1 MNIFEISKE
10 LESVFDEL
18 EENGGELTEELEEK
32 LSISQDEF
40 RSKVNAYL
48 SIIKHIESDIDCCDK
63 EIKRLQSVK
72 KSKQNTIDRLKNILV
87 WAIDKFGDSNK
98 SGNKYVDLGI
108 SKVTVKSSNKV
119 IVNEKYADDI
129 ISSTFAEL
137 NEANYTKEL
146 YDNPIKDLI
155 TTPENKLDG
164 ITTTISVDIPLEDL
178 YNDKGDNF
186 IKSLFN
192 YDANFKVKTNIS
204 KSSLKDKITKD
215 SEAYKELAYIEN
227 TKSLLI
233 K

>member
-48 SIIKHIESDIDCCDK
+48 SIIKHTESDIDCCDK

-98 SGNKYVDLGI
+98 SGNKYVDLGT
-108 SKVTVKSSNKV
+108 SKVTIKSSNKV
-119 IVNEKYADDI
+119 IVNEEYADDI
-129 ISSTFAEL
+129 ISNTFEEL
-137 NEANYTKEL
+137 RNANYTKEL

-155 TTPENKLDG
+155 STSENKLDG
-164 ITTTISVDIPLEDL
+164 ITTTILVDIPLEDL

-215 SEAYKELAYIEN
+215 SEAYKDLAYIEN

>member
-48 SIIKHIESDIDCCDK
+48 SIIKHTESDIDCCDK

-72 KSKQNTIDRLKNILV
+72 KNKQNTIDRLKNILV

-98 SGNKYVDLGI
+98 SGNKYVDLGT

-119 IVNEKYADDI
+119 IINEKYADDI

-204 KSSLKDKITKD
+204 KSLLKDKITKD
-215 SEAYKELAYIEN
+215 SEAYKDLAYIEN

>member
-48 SIIKHIESDIDCCDK
+48 SIIKHTESDIDCCDK

-98 SGNKYVDLGI
+98 SGNKYVDLGT

-119 IVNEKYADDI
+119 IINEKYADDI

-215 SEAYKELAYIEN
+215 SETYKDLAYIEN

>member
-48 SIIKHIESDIDCCDK
+48 FIIKHTESDIDCCDK

-87 WAIDKFGDSNK
+87 WAIDRFGDINK
-98 SGNKYVDLGI
+98 SGNKYVDLGT
-108 SKVTVKSSNKV
+108 SKVTIKSSNKV

-192 YDANFKVKTNIS
+192 YDSNFKVKTNIS

-215 SEAYKELAYIEN
+215 SEAYKDLAYIEN

>member
-18 EENGGELTEELEEK
+18 EENGGELTEELEKK

-48 SIIKHIESDIDCCDK
+48 SIIKNIESDVDCCDK

-87 WAIDKFGDSNK
+87 WAIDKFGDINK
-98 SGNKYVDLGI
+98 SGNRYVDLGT
-108 SKVTVKSSNKV
+108 SKITIKSSNKV

-129 ISSTFAEL
+129 ISNTFAEL

-215 SEAYKELAYIEN
+215 SEAYKDLAYIEN

>member
-48 SIIKHIESDIDCCDK
+48 SIIKHTESDIDCCDK

-98 SGNKYVDLGI
+98 SGNKYVDLGT
-108 SKVTVKSSNKV
+108 SKITIKSSNKV

-164 ITTTISVDIPLEDL
+164 ITTTILVDIPLEDL

-215 SEAYKELAYIEN
+215 SEAYKDLAYIEN